1 MTDHPLTSD
10 TTLFIK
16 TFLSD
21 FMAYKDEPVYLPLYS
36 DGSQRLFHRFGD
48 EKGLHTFILVEN
60 PPKTKIIEK
69 ENISYL
75 KIGRHLFHQGL
86 PVPEIYRVDLDLGLF
101 ILEDFGDH
109 LVQAEVQA
117 GKNRKNLYKKVIEL
131 LIKMQFDGFK
141 DFDTNWCY
149 QTKQFDRHC
158 MRTFESNYFR
168 DAYLTDYLGLKQD
181 WPELE
186 KPFDYLAQQAESA
199 GMNSFLHRDF
209 QSRNLLI
216 TPKGLGIIDWQG
228 GRLGPFPYDLASLL
242 IDPYVALSQDERTDL
257 YEYYVNCLSPL
268 GTEYIV
274 ILKKYYPYLAI
285 QRNLQILGAYSFL
298 SKVQG
303 KTVFEQYIPP
313 SINSLVFLLKQ
324 LNDPG
329 LTPLLE
335 VVLKVSE
342 VNKT

>member
-1 MTDHPLTSD
+1 MTEHPLTSV

-21 FMAYKDEPVYLPLYS
+21 FIAYKGEPVCIPLHS

-48 EKGLHTFILVEN
+48 NRWLHTFILVDN
-60 PPKTKIIEK
+60 PPRTKNIVK

-75 KIGRHLFHQGL
+75 KIGRHLFRKGL
-86 PVPEIYRVDLDLGLF
+86 PIPEIYRVDLDLGLF
-101 ILEDFGDH
+101 IIEDFGDH

-117 GKNRKNLYKKVIEL
+117 GKKRKNLYKKVIEL
-131 LIKMQFDGFK
+131 LIRMQFEGLK

-158 MRTFESNYFR
+158 MRAFESNYFR
-168 DAYLTDYLGLKQD
+168 DAYLINYLGLKKD

-186 KPFDYLAQQAESA
+186 EPFDYLAQRAESA

-209 QSRNLLI
+209 QSRNLMV

-228 GRLGPFPYDLASLL
+228 GRPGPFPYDLASLL
-242 IDPYVALSQDERTDL
+242 IDPYVSLSQDERTDL
-257 YEYYVNCLSPL
+257 FEYYVDCLSPL
-268 GTEYIV
+268 GTEYIE

-303 KTVFEQYIPP
+303 KTVFEQYIPL
-313 SINSLVFLLKQ
+313 SLSSLIFLLKQ

-329 LTPLLE
+329 LAPLLE
-335 VVLKVSE
+335 VVLKVNE
-342 VNKT
+342 ANK